1 VRRLGIFLAFC
12 VLTIALAAG
21 CGGVTSSGSSS
32 PEPASADAPSG
43 ADLAADAFTAA
54 EEAKTAHFVLDAT
67 VKASGSAAA
76 MAGGAPARLHVEG
89 DAGSD
94 EMAVDVKV
102 DFAGQSFAATV
113 LSNREAVF
121 IRFLNRWYGEPNLK
135 LPGQNEEERERFE
148 QDFGTAE
155 GIREHFDDVFT
166 GTVLAGPVIDGVS
179 TWEFRGALNAEGIL
193 ALVEE
198 YGGDSMKP
206 GDRAKF
212 ESLAELVHLRFTAGR
227 DDHLPRSYSMD
238 VDLGAGDLDQLGQS
252 GALDSVD
259 VHIAVRFSDF
269 GKEISYEPPAE
280 YEPLEKLFESFFS
293 GIG

>member
-1 VRRLGIFLAFC
+1 MRRLDISLALC
-12 VLTIALAAG
+12 ILTVALFAG
-21 CGGVTSSGSSS
+21 CGGVTSSDSSS
-32 PEPASADAPSG
+32 AEPASADAPSG
-43 ADLAADAFTAA
+43 AELAADAFTAA

-76 MAGGAPARLHVEG
+76 MAGGTPVRLHVEG
-89 DAGSD
+89 DTGSD

-121 IRFLNRWYGEPNLK
+121 IRFLNRWYGKANLK
-135 LPGQNEEERERFE
+135 LPGQNEAERERFE

-155 GIREHFDDVFT
+155 GIREHFDDLFT

-179 TWEFRGALNAEGIL
+179 TWEFRGALNAEGVLELI
-193 ALVEE
+193 EE
-198 YGGDSMKP
+198 YGGDSMAP
-206 GDRAKF
+206 DDRAKF

-238 VDLGAGDLDQLGQS
+238 VDLGAGDLDELGQS

-259 VHIAVRFSDF
+259 VHIALRFSDF

-293 GIG
+293 GMG